1 MIGRRSPRPL
11 RPARRLTTIGATI
24 AMAMTLPVA
33 AGAPMAS
40 AEPRP
45 DLAELTPMIA
55 ANGSISTFGG
65 CNSGIPFLIRSCTEA
80 ETITT
85 GYPMQLRMRPE
96 GHHIVVLGYGLQE
109 NGALRAELI
118 RRLTSARD
126 MADTYPETT
135 LIVTGG
141 APRNGVTEA
150 SAMKEWLVDNGIDED
165 RVIEEDKSGNTVQN
179 AQLTSIIL
187 AEHRTTGVTLVTSR
201 DHLQRALIN
210 FREAALARWIVS
222 GTSAEHIDV
231 EEPPGEL
238 VEPSGAKVT
247 ADDVR
252 DSDPGPATGTG
263 GDDAPL
269 PSHTPDATR
278 EDPAR

>member
-45 DLAELTPMIA
+45 DLAELTPTIA

-126 MADTYPETT
+126 IVDGVRESALGLVKKMFDTH
-135 LIVTGG
+135 G
-141 APRNGVTEA
+141 ANIRARGLREKYGVIKLMSDKTEA
-150 SAMKEWLVDNGIDED
+150 VGL
-165 RVIEEDKSGNTVQN
+165 
-179 AQLTSIIL
+179 SIP
-187 AEHRTTGVTLVTSR
+187 TTIIAGR
-201 DHLQRALIN
+201 
-210 FREAALARWIVS
+210 
-222 GTSAEHIDV
+222 GTDD
-231 EEPPGEL
+231 GCCR
-238 VEPSGAKVT
+238 PSPST
-247 ADDVR
+247 Y
-252 DSDPGPATGTG
+252 SPTMT
-263 GDDAPL
+263 PL
-269 PSHTPDATR
+269 R
-278 EDPAR
+278 R

>member
-1 MIGRRSPRPL
+1 EGDVAPPAPCYGCDWWSNWGLDTAGAPRKLSRLASGIPAPGRRIMTKGAAVIGRRSTRPL
-11 RPARRLTTIGATI
+11 RPARRRTTIWATI

-45 DLAELTPMIA
+45 DLAELTPTIA

-85 GYPMQLRMRPE
+85 GYPMQLKLRPE
-96 GHHIVVLGYGLQE
+96 GHHIVILGYGLQE

-150 SAMKEWLVDNGIDED
+150 SVMKEWLVDNGIDED
-165 RVIEEDKSGNTVQN
+165 
-179 AQLTSIIL
+179 
-187 AEHRTTGVTLVTSR
+187 
-201 DHLQRALIN
+201 
-210 FREAALARWIVS
+210 
-222 GTSAEHIDV
+222 
-231 EEPPGEL
+231 
-238 VEPSGAKVT
+238 
-247 ADDVR
+247 
-252 DSDPGPATGTG
+252 
-263 GDDAPL
+263 
-269 PSHTPDATR
+269 
-278 EDPAR
+278 